1 MQITLYTFGKELGS
15 SIFEKKHTI
24 LYGDFNVINY
34 LFDNKI
40 IFDKEIIL
48 YPDSSAVYF
57 CAKFILGKRLREH
70 VSTDIQNK
78 LLEASNEF
86 SKNLFFFG
94 DREEILNKL
103 IFNIQKQYR
112 NIKIVGQCSGYKYNS
127 SDLVNKINESKAD
140 VLFVGLG
147 VGKQEKWIIE
157 NFKNLNVQLILSV
170 GGWFQYLAG
179 NKKRAP
185 KVLRNLHLEWVHKLI
200 IEYDRVWKRYL
211 LGAPKFFYR
220 VITRKIV
227 LELKELKSFENTDL

>member
-1 MQITLYTFGKELGS
+1 MKY
-15 SIFEKKHTI
+15 
-24 LYGDFNVINY
+24 
-34 LFDNKI
+34 I
-40 IFDKEIIL
+40 IGIIIL
-48 YPDSSAVYF
+48 LTSCS
-57 CAKFILGKRLREH
+57 CISH
-70 VSTDIQNK
+70 K
-78 LLEASNEF
+78 LLNAT
-86 SKNLFFFG
+86 K
-94 DREEILNKL
+94 IKT
-103 IFNIQKQYR
+103 
-112 NIKIVGQCSGYKYNS
+112 IKIGEQ
-127 SDLVNKINESKAD
+127 
-140 VLFVGLG
+140 
-147 VGKQEKWIIE
+147 KWIIE